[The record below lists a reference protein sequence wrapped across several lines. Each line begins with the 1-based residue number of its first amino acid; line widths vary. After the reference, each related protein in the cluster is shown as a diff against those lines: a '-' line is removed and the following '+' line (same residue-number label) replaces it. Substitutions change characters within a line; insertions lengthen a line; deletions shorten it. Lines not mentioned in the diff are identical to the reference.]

1 MQQKKIVQALVSIG
15 LVGLLAACG
24 GGGGS
29 NSGSNGGSSG
39 TPPTNGAV
47 NMAMTDGPSDTFN
60 HVWVTVT
67 AISFHT
73 NPNQIWSATDASWQ
87 TTTLPAPVTIDLAQ
101 LNNGLM
107 TTVFAN
113 MNLPTGTYKQVRFFF
128 ASDTDSLAASAQAT
142 LDNESTP
149 SPLQWNDQVE
159 YINASGAVAEAP
171 LEIAYP
177 VQGIQLL
184 GNFNV
189 TAGGTLNLATDF
201 DLDKIVIPYMQGS
214 MQAFTMKPDL
224 AYFNLATSGGISGS
238 VDTTNLCAN
247 SAPPFTNCSFNLIA
261 HAEMLSADGTRYE
274 DVRSTT
280 VKSDGTFTLA
290 PLNLQDSN
298 GNPIKYDIVI
308 RGRQMQTLVVTGV
321 TPAGTYTGTT
331 ISNPALLQPNGAGTL
346 LPVTYAPEYGSNFA
360 GSVTAS
366 GTYGLQPLTSGYVV
380 FQQTLSITGLPHEIR
395 WANTNPYTGFIDRL
409 GSGLAPWNANFWL
422 TDSALMVADY
432 NGGSAL
438 TFNSIS
444 PQEGNG
450 GYNVAG
456 NETAYYNFGANYLMA
471 PPGTLPTSTLTF
483 LLNNSYA
490 PTLQTG
496 VANGTVTGT
505 VAIGSIGP
513 EYVSAQVVLA
523 RFAHIITVQDIPT
536 ADLVQNGTFNFSLTG
551 IGAGSSSAS
560 VPGAYYYAYVRL
572 VKNNGGHTIVPI
584 HGAID
589 LRSTNS
595 VTGMNVSVVE

>member
-29 NSGSNGGSSG
+29 NSGSNGSSSG

-189 TAGGTLNLATDF
+189 TTGGTLNLATDF

-247 SAPPFTNCSFNLIA
+247 STPPFTNCSFNLIA

-422 TDSALMVADY
+422 TDSALMVAAY

-584 HGAID
+584 SGAID